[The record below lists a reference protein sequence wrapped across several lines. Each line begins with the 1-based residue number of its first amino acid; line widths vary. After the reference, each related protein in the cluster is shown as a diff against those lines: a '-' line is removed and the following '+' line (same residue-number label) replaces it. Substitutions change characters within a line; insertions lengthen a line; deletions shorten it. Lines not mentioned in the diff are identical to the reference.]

1 MYEGLDKNSAQI
13 ILNYLNEQNIPFGSF
28 SQPPK
33 KLKNVIDPDLTGI
46 KAGSKKVISTD
57 ILGNP
62 FEEDEGYDPYS
73 GESTQSQ
80 ILRGREQMPKGYEIN
95 YQTSWANVSKQL
107 NNLIQSA
114 GLSGGLIGTVIKPT
128 VEKQIKDKLARM
140 YLGFDN
146 EEDDKNLDA
155 SGKLTKAA
163 VDSVLSTLEQISPL
177 GTVIRGTQGPK
188 FGILG
193 DITRE
198 QLGEIT
204 AMGID
209 PLEWAMNRFGAQ
221 KTAANVTR
229 LPGRKEQQTLSQGG
243 YLGRAKAKGII

>member
-13 ILNYLNEQNIPFGSF
+13 ILNYLNEQNIPSGSF

-33 KLKNVIDPDLTGI
+33 KLKNVIEPDLTGI

-57 ILGNP
+57 MLGNT
-62 FEEDEGYDPYS
+62 FEEERGYDPYS

-80 ILRGREQMPKGYEIN
+80 ILRGREQMPQGYEID

-114 GLSGGLIGTVIKPT
+114 GLSAGILGTVVNPT
-128 VEKQIKDKLARM
+128 IQKQIKDKLARM
-140 YLGFDN
+140 YLGLDT
-146 EEDDKNLDA
+146 EDDKDKNV
-155 SGKLTKAA
+155 LTDPLWAA
-163 VDSVLSTLEQISPL
+163 LEQISPL
-177 GTVIRGTQGPK
+177 GNVMQGTQGPK

-221 KTAANVTR
+221 KTAANVTG